1 MAKNEPN
8 QPDSDFSGSK
18 IRLSDL
24 ERGVHFEDPLEQAS
38 RQLDIRLRRA
48 VAIVFMVLFLA
59 LNFMVAI
66 VLWVMISFDHE
77 VLRQALSD
85 QQAAINTGAS
95 SSPIPLPE
103 PIITGTVVMALI
115 AGTVTQVGAA
125 ALVITNYLFPK
136 RET

>member
-1 MAKNEPN
+1 
-8 QPDSDFSGSK
+8 
-18 IRLSDL
+18 
-24 ERGVHFEDPLEQAS
+24 
-38 RQLDIRLRRA
+38 
-48 VAIVFMVLFLA
+48 MVLFLA
-59 LNFMVAI
+59 LNIMVAI

-85 QQAAINTGAS
+85 QQAAINTGGS

-125 ALVITNYLFPK
+125 ALVITNYLFSK

>member
-1 MAKNEPN
+1 
-8 QPDSDFSGSK
+8 
-18 IRLSDL
+18 
-24 ERGVHFEDPLEQAS
+24 
-38 RQLDIRLRRA
+38 
-48 VAIVFMVLFLA
+48 MVLFLA
-59 LNFMVAI
+59 LNIMVAI

-85 QQAAINTGAS
+85 QQAAVKAGGS
-95 SSPIPLPE
+95 SSMITLPE